1 MTTTI
6 SSSIMSDSDSIFNSP
21 TVSNLPSTQYLL
33 GGGETL
39 KLDDVPSEITSNFV
53 RPPTKDGQF
62 VTYFKNTTVELES
75 IGMPVYLAG
84 IIQLLSVMIL
94 LSKKKTREASIS
106 FFTIGIY
113 MLIVHCIYAGKA
125 NKWGQLDMLC
135 RNLSYLMVLLP
146 LINVILVLVDDFSDM
161 WRTIK
166 YSPGKLRLQFPNFQV
181 KKKNTDYDDEDQ

>member
-1 MTTTI
+1 MTTTM
-6 SSSIMSDSDSIFNSP
+6 SSSMMSESDSIFNSP
-21 TVSNLPSTQYLL
+21 TVSNLPTTQYMS
-33 GGGETL
+33 GGGESL
-39 KLDDVPSEITSNFV
+39 KLDEVPSEITSKFV
-53 RPPTKDGQF
+53 RPPTKDGEF
-62 VTYFKNTTVELES
+62 VTYFKNTTVELEP

-125 NKWGQLDMLC
+125 NKWGQFDSLC

-146 LINVILVLVDDFSDM
+146 LINVILVLVDDFAAM
-161 WRTIK
+161 WENIK
-166 YSPGKLRLQFPNFQV
+166 YSPGKLKLQFPNFQI
-181 KKKNTDYDDEDQ
+181 KKKNDEENQ